1 MVSVTGVDANGVVT
15 SSESSTWDELKGAG
29 DLQMTVVGD
38 KPVVLDAA
46 AGNLFLPGG
55 KRLELADARDAK
67 LQQAGPGSDFV
78 AVATRKALLKQP
90 LDGGTAQDGD
100 V

>member
-1 MVSVTGVDANGVVT
+1 MVGSEGIVSAVGSDDRIYSADPKSGVVSVTGVDANGAVM
-15 SSESSTWDELKGAG
+15 SSESSTWEGLKGSG

-55 KRLELADARDAK
+55 KRLVLENARDAK
-67 LQQAGPGSDFV
+67 LQ
-78 AVATRKALLKQP
+78 
-90 LDGGTAQDGD
+90 
-100 V
+100 